1 MGWRAEKDSPMKI
14 GLTYDLRSE
23 YLAMGYSMDET
34 AEFDRDDTISA
45 LETALSRLGHK
56 TDRIGNARAL
66 IKRLSSGDRWDLVF
80 NIAEGL
86 HGIGREAQVPAIL
99 DIYEIPYTFSDPMV
113 MSLTLHKAMTKRV
126 IRDAGLATTDF
137 FLVHAIAE
145 MKNIHFDP
153 PYFIK
158 PVAEGTGKGTS
169 SKSIVQ
175 DKRALE
181 KTCKILLDTYKQ
193 AVLVEPYLPGREFTT
208 GVVGTGEASRILG
221 TMEIHLLETAE
232 QGVYSHTNKEHF
244 EDRIRYTLAKSKDD
258 PLIEEVESL
267 VLASW
272 KALECRDGGR
282 MDIRCDGKGKP
293 MFMEV
298 NPLAGLHPQHSD
310 FPILC
315 GLLDIPYL
323 TLIETI
329 LNSAMLRIKK

>member
-1 MGWRAEKDSPMKI
+1 MKI

-169 SKSIVQ
+169 SKSIVL
-175 DKRALE
+175 DKKGLE

>member
-1 MGWRAEKDSPMKI
+1 MKI

>member
-1 MGWRAEKDSPMKI
+1 MKI

-56 TDRIGNARAL
+56 TDRIGNAQAL

-244 EDRIRYTLAKSKDD
+244 EDRVRYTLAKSKDD

-310 FPILC
+310 LPILC